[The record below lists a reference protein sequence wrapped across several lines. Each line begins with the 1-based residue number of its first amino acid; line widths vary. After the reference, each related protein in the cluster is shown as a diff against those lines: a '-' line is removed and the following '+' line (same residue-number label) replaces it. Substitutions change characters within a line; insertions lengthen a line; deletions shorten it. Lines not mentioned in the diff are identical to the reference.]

1 MWLNLGTADG
11 LDAAGLA
18 PALEALGAPAG
29 KVQRS
34 DLRPTYAYLF
44 VAEEDA
50 PAFEALTG
58 KTHGTKT
65 LKVERARRR

>member
-11 LDAAGLA
+11 LDARDSAA
-18 PALEALGAPAG
+18 ALEALGAPAG
-29 KVQRS
+29 KLQRT

-44 VAEEDA
+44 VAEEEA
-50 PAFEALTG
+50 PAFESLTG

-65 LKVERARRR
+65 LKLERARRR

>member
-1 MWLNLGTADG
+1 MWLNLGSADG
-11 LDAAGLA
+11 LDAAGLGS
-18 PALEALGAPAG
+18 ALEALGAPTG

-34 DLRPTYAYLF
+34 ELRPTYAYLF

-50 PAFEALTG
+50 PAFESLSG

-65 LKVERARRR
+65 LKLERARRR